1 MFEQEYK
8 DVFSKVTASGETYR
22 RVLNM
27 TNRKKKSGTT
37 AVISKVL
44 VAAVMISLLAVTASA
59 SEVVRNWFVSY
70 FGSES
75 EVPLSE
81 GQVEFIEENERHL
94 EESRSTNGWT
104 VELRSTLTDG
114 MKGYIVLG
122 ITAPEEVS
130 LEEIPA
136 KSESMYYGPGN
147 DFLLKSE
154 DAVLHCSAYPDFGG
168 VVGNIQCRWVEDGD
182 GRSNTVNYVI
192 DVAPDVEWA
201 ETDPF
206 GTDTKWSI
214 HIHNLVFG
222 FPEQTVFAEGIWD
235 FEFTYEYDN
244 TKVRILNEPVKT
256 RAWAYLP
263 DGKEIESE
271 VTITSM
277 ALRPFGITLYYGDA
291 SDGLDYSRTS
301 VQFTDSMTSR
311 YPWYVVMRDGRKIEM
326 YTAGGN
332 PIERYAYLAASVP
345 IVLDDV
351 AYLVLSDGTELAVT

>member
-8 DVFSKVTASGETYR
+8 VVFSKVTASGETYR

-75 EVPLSE
+75 EVPLSQ
-81 GQVEFIEENERHL
+81 GQVEFIEENEQHL

-122 ITAPEEVS
+122 ITAPEDVS

-136 KSESMYYGPGN
+136 KSEGMYYGPGN

-168 VVGNIQCRWVEDGD
+168 VLGNIGSRWVEDGD
-182 GRSNTVNYVI
+182 GRINTVNYVI

-201 ETDPF
+201 EADPF
-206 GTDTKWSI
+206 GADTKWSI
-214 HIHNLVFG
+214 HINNLVFG
-222 FPEQTVFAEGIWD
+222 FPEQTVLAEGIWD
-235 FEFTYEYDN
+235 FVFTFEYDKTEIN
-244 TKVRILNEPVKT
+244 VLNEPMKT
-256 RAWAYLP
+256 LAWALP
-263 DGKEIESE
+263 GDGTEVETE

-277 ALRPFGITLYYGDA
+277 VLRPFGITLYYGND

-301 VQFTDSMTSR
+301 VNFTASESGWH
-311 YPWYVVMRDGRKIEM
+311 PWFAVMQDGSKIEL
-326 YTAGGN
+326 YSFSGN
-332 PIERYAYLAASVP
+332 PAERYVYLEASVP

-351 AYLVLSDGTELAVT
+351 AYLILSDGTELAVT

>member
-1 MFEQEYK
+1 MFENEYK
-8 DVFSKVTASGETYR
+8 SVFSKVTASGDTYR
-22 RVLNM
+22 RVMNM
-27 TNRKKKSGTT
+27 TRETKKHGSAGMVTK
-37 AVISKVL
+37 IL
-44 VAAVMISLLAVTASA
+44 IAAVMVSLLVVTASA
-59 SEVVRNWFVSY
+59 SEAVRNWLSNY
-70 FGSES
+70 FFSETG
-75 EVPLSE
+75 EPLSQE
-81 GQVEFIEENERHL
+81 QVLFLEENEKRL
-94 EESRSTNGWT
+94 DESLVRNDWT
-104 VELRSTLTDG
+104 IELRSAITDG
-114 MKGYIVLG
+114 MKGYILLG
-122 ITAPEEVS
+122 ITAPEGTS
-130 LEEIPA
+130 LEEIPG
-136 KSESMYYGPGN
+136 KSQGTYYGPGN

-168 VVGNIQCRWVEDGD
+168 VVGNIQCRWGEDGD

-201 ETDPF
+201 EEDPF
-206 GTDTKWSI
+206 GADTMWSI
-214 HIHNLVFG
+214 HIQNLVSG
-222 FPEQTVFAEGIWD
+222 FPEQTVLAEGTWD
-235 FEFTYEYDN
+235 FEFTFEYDN

-263 DGKEIESE
+263 DGAEIESE

-311 YPWYVVMRDGRKIEM
+311 YPWYVVMKDGRKIEM

-332 PIERYAYLAASVP
+332 PIERYAYLAAAAP

-351 AYLVLSDGTELAVT
+351 DFLLLSDGTELAVP